1 MTKFSLAVAAI
12 TRTARRAAAAV
23 AVFSALAVVAG
34 AAQAQNR
41 GQTDACTIYSN
52 PDYLGASVS
61 FQAGQEEPWY
71 GSRWNDVVS
80 SVRVAPGCE
89 LEVYEHVTFDGIKA
103 VISRDTPYIGHAW
116 NDRVSSSICRCTGR
130 AWRED
135 RDTRWGADRMVG
147 RNASDAPRRLSSR
160 DVACV
165 AFSRS
170 GYDGSWRAFRAG
182 DRPVNLGRRLADNV
196 SSVRVADGC
205 VALLDV
211 GETYK
216 LYMDRDTDR
225 LPTGADNSARSLD
238 CFCR

>member
-1 MTKFSLAVAAI
+1 MTRISRAAGAI
-12 TRTARRAAAAV
+12 MRTARVAASAIAV
-23 AVFSALAVVAG
+23 ASVMVDAAG
-34 AAQAQNR
+34 VAQAQNR
-41 GQTDACTIYSN
+41 GQAEACTIYSN
-52 PDYLGASVS
+52 PDYLGASVA

-89 LEVYEHVTFDGIKA
+89 LEVFEHVTFEGIKA

-130 AWRED
+130 EWRED
-135 RDTRWGADRMVG
+135 RDSRWGADRMVG
-147 RNASDAPRRLSSR
+147 RNANDAPRRLSSR

-170 GYDGSWRAFRAG
+170 GYDGAWRAFRSG
-182 DRPVNLGRRLADNV
+182 DKPVNLGRRLADNV
-196 SSVRVADGC
+196 SSVRVAEGC

-216 LYMDRDTDR
+216 LYVDRDTR
-225 LPTGADNSARSLD
+225 NLPTGVDNATRSLD